1 MKKSLFALMF
11 FALALNA
18 GQISFKDQD
27 GNTVKLNE
35 PAKRVAMF
43 PIPLASF
50 SMAVDNGNSRL
61 VTINPVAKRVLSE
74 HILGRIF
81 PDALNLSTNGIGADF
96 TPNVEE
102 LIKLKPD
109 FVMQWGHAGSD
120 IVEPLRKAGVNLAII
135 NYRGNEQNTLEWFN
149 ILSHA
154 YDQKV
159 RVDEILE
166 HRKNI
171 RERVQNY
178 AAKLAKSGAKTPKI
192 LSFLG
197 RAKGYQANGD
207 GAYQHYM
214 IKLIGAQNAVNFK
227 GSKILSV
234 EQIIASKPDII
245 ILSSFDELMPK
256 DLYENMLFKNTPAI
270 KNKRVYKIPFGGD
283 RWELPTAESHLAW
296 LWFGVLAYGAD
307 FKAEF
312 DLINE
317 MKSSYKLL
325 YNYELNG
332 SDIDEILCVPYNK
345 ISNEYEF

>member
-1 MKKSLFALMF
+1 MF

-61 VTINPVAKRVLSE
+61 VTINPVAKRALSE

-154 YDQKV
+154 YDQKA

-192 LSFLG
+192 LSFFG
-197 RAKGYQANGD
+197 RAKGYQTNGD
-207 GAYQHYM
+207 GTYQHYM

-227 GSKILSV
+227 GSKILST

-245 ILSSFDELMPK
+245 ILMSR
-256 DLYENMLFKNTPAI
+256 I
-270 KNKRVYKIPFGGD
+270 
-283 RWELPTAESHLAW
+283 
-296 LWFGVLAYGAD
+296 
-307 FKAEF
+307 
-312 DLINE
+312 
-317 MKSSYKLL
+317 
-325 YNYELNG
+325 
-332 SDIDEILCVPYNK
+332 
-345 ISNEYEF
+345 